1 MTSTARLAFDRA
13 LSCEREG
20 DVEAALEAYSE
31 ASELAPDDM
40 EISYRTATALLR
52 AGFLEEAVSHLRR
65 IVFAEPDHTRARA
78 NLGNCQ
84 LLMGDLANAEPNF
97 EEVLR
102 LSPDNHNAL
111 FGLATVRLQQGKLDH
126 ARIPAQRLL
135 ELLPENAPALTLYA
149 QTGTRDPQAAAAIA
163 AFRKALHLDP
173 AYVPAL
179 IGLADLLIRRKRF
192 EESIALAREAT
203 LLQPS
208 NDDARRTLGEAH
220 QAAGD
225 LTSARDAFEVALAL
239 SPGDTGLLVRLSVT
253 SRKLE
258 DLPSALL
265 YAWQAFEAEPES
277 TSAGNALGAV
287 LAALSHPKDAKAVL
301 TAVAR
306 GYQLPVNVSER
317 IASLCASV
325 ESIQRGDASE
335 EETETVL

>member
-1 MTSTARLAFDRA
+1 MTSAARRAFDHA
-13 LSCEREG
+13 LSREREG
-20 DVEAALEAYSE
+20 DSEAALAAYREAL
-31 ASELAPDDM
+31 ELAPDDM

-52 AGFLEEAVSHLRR
+52 AGFLDEAVSHLRR
-65 IVFAEPDHTRARA
+65 VVFAEPDHARARA

-84 LLMGDLANAEPNF
+84 LLMGDVANAEPNF

-111 FGLATVRLQQGKLDH
+111 FGLASVRVQQGKLDQ
-126 ARIPAQRLL
+126 ARGPALRLL

-179 IGLADLLIRRKRF
+179 VGLADLLIRRKRF

-220 QAAGD
+220 QASGD
-225 LTSARDAFEVALAL
+225 LTSARDAYEVALAL
-239 SPGDTGLLVRLSVT
+239 SPGDTRLLVRLSVT
-253 SRKLE
+253 CRKLE

-265 YAWQAFEAEPES
+265 HAWQAFEAEPES
-277 TSAGNALGAV
+277 GSAGNALGAV

-301 TAVAR
+301 TSVAR
-306 GYQLPVNVSER
+306 GYQLPTDVKER
-317 IASLCASV
+317 IAGLCRSV
-325 ESIQRGDASE
+325 EAIQHHEIVAAE
-335 EETETVL
+335 AETTL